1 MFKITPNPPA
11 EDLSSPAGQRAV
23 DRAFAHYELS
33 SLTKR
38 RSRRETPTAEDTL
51 AQIHE
56 ILQSASATAYE
67 CADHLQG
74 STRKLA
80 LAVMHLVDL
89 AQVRVDEL
97 LDAKQITT

>member
-23 DRAFAHYELS
+23 DRAFAYYELS
-33 SLTKR
+33 SLTRR
-38 RSRRETPTAEDTL
+38 RSRREPLAAEDTL

-74 STRKLA
+74 TTRKLA
-80 LAVMHLVDL
+80 LAVVHLVDL

-97 LDAKQITT
+97 LDAKQIAT

>member
-1 MFKITPNPPA
+1 MFKITPNPPT

-23 DRAFAHYELS
+23 DRAFSHYELS

-38 RSRRETPTAEDTL
+38 LSRRETPTAEDTL

-67 CADHLQG
+67 CADQMQG
-74 STRKLA
+74 TTRKLA
-80 LAVMHLVDL
+80 LAVVHLVDL